1 MNTFKRLFALLPFVF
16 LGMTAMAQN
25 ADNGLKETG
34 NAASNFFAER
44 LYAHIGFGASTKHDG
59 MTPAEFTAE
68 IGYKFIPR
76 MYAYFHASGLY
87 GLYDKDHGQTYTK
100 TTNILGGGLGYTL
113 YKPDNGAISIDL
125 RGTVAAS
132 VGKADW
138 KQTSYDAMLLF
149 RIGRGTL
156 KADIG
161 IGYKHITS
169 HTAGIGAYNGLAV
182 SLGFGF

>member
-16 LGMTAMAQN
+16 LGMTAIAQN
-25 ADNGLKETG
+25 ADNGQKETG

-87 GLYDKDHGQTYTK
+87 GLYDHTRRRTWLHTLQARQRGNIDRPAGHG
-100 TTNILGGGLGYTL
+100 G
-113 YKPDNGAISIDL
+113 S
-125 RGTVAAS
+125 
-132 VGKADW
+132 
-138 KQTSYDAMLLF
+138 
-149 RIGRGTL
+149 
-156 KADIG
+156 
-161 IGYKHITS
+161 
-169 HTAGIGAYNGLAV
+169 
-182 SLGFGF
+182 